1 MCCPTLSHSPF
12 EGNLGGFQAG
22 VLQTKLLRNKFLAD
36 KSLCENKSLVLWA
49 KCSCWALGKFIFNLG
64 RKWFYFEDRATGSP
78 NRLVVGVREKTGVGE
93 GLEGTDTLRAVLG
106 HGVGSRRLDSSY
118 AIDSKQQHDVWGN
131 EKTRETPEAT
141 GTRESVRGQLVH
153 GKPFDYL
160 LVSKVKEGNSAFSCD
175 AERHKRMSLPF

>member
-1 MCCPTLSHSPF
+1 MVQMCCPTLSHSPF
-12 EGNLGGFQAG
+12 EGHLGGFQAG

-36 KSLCENKSLVLWA
+36 KSLRENKSLVLWA

-78 NRLVVGVREKTGVGE
+78 NRLIVGVREKTGVGE

-118 AIDSKQQHDVWGN
+118 AIDSKQQHGVWEN
-131 EKTRETPEAT
+131 EKTCETPHAT
-141 GTRESVRGQLVH
+141 GTRESVRGQLYMESPLIIRLYQ
-153 GKPFDYL
+153 K
-160 LVSKVKEGNSAFSCD
+160 
-175 AERHKRMSLPF
+175 